1 MERYQVLL
9 YPEQRKRL
17 EEIARRERRSMS
29 SVLRQALD
37 VGLDVLEGR
46 DQIGQVWK
54 RRRQILARARKRL
67 EAMPLYEGDL
77 IDEIRQERDAE
88 LERVWRGEL

>member
-37 VGLDVLEGR
+37 VGLDGLEGR